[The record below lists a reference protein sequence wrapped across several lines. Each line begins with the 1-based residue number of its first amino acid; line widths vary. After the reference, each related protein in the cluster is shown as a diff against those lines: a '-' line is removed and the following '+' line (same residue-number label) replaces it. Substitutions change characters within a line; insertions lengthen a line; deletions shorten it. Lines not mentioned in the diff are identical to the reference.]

1 MNKIY
6 LVERSS
12 SGVKINEDGVVSEF
26 CSEANGIDYSY
37 IVEED
42 AIVVLCGVEYKCNEG
57 DVFLKMYPK
66 YTDGKRGLPY
76 GIVVKSKELY
86 DAMKSNRDEHLL
98 RSVKPLADCEVAC
111 ESCANC

>member
-26 CSEANGIDYSY
+26 CSESIGIDYSY

-86 DAMKSNRDEHLL
+86 DRMKSSKDEYLL
-98 RSVKPLADCEVAC
+98 KSSGLSEDNDSIC